1 MFKFVVFELRDNALI
16 IPFGDS
22 SRGSINV
29 YSFLRETSAAIREK
43 VSKREHLRDK
53 DRTHGRSFRKDN
65 LFLTPSMYTCLSLEH
80 R

>member
-1 MFKFVVFELRDNALI
+1 MSAIGNIAAAQSAKAIGKYNEQLAYQQAAYDRKK
-16 IPFGDS
+16 
-22 SRGSINV
+22 
-29 YSFLRETSAAIREK
+29 AAIREK